1 MKTLPLAL
9 YENLLKFRDTDKK
22 FEVKGNLLKKVTN
35 QNYSVDLAISLEKYF
50 VYEFTKKTYID
61 KKASGNKQNKHK

>member
-1 MKTLPLAL
+1 MKTLPVAL

-22 FEVKGNLLKKVTN
+22 FEVKRNLLKKITN

-50 VYEFTKKTYID
+50 VYEYTKETYID